1 MTAGIAYVEGRWEF
15 ILFRARAFDDRSGID
30 VRGSLSL
37 SVFALSIF
45 SRGFDDVDDDGFRA
59 AAVAFVDEIGME
71 MMEVRGERAFCRY

>member
-37 SVFALSIF
+37 SLCLRSRFLAGALMMLMMMVFEPLPSPLSMKL
-45 SRGFDDVDDDGFRA
+45 GWK
-59 AAVAFVDEIGME
+59 
-71 MMEVRGERAFCRY
+71 